1 MHAFSRLAI
10 ALVTVFGASTAA
22 ANTATQPVPRDEAW
36 LRRHEDFVAEAR
48 RGGIDVVFLGD
59 SLTDLWRREGC
70 AAWEKHFAPLRAA
83 NFGIDGD
90 RTQHLLWRLLHGA
103 VDGPAP
109 KVVVLLIGTNNTG
122 HERNSDVP
130 RNTTTEAIAGVTLVV
145 QTLRA
150 KLPDTTILLLGLLP
164 RGERGSPIRA
174 QVGEINRALSGLDDG
189 RRIRFLD
196 LGPGFLSPDGSLSRE
211 IMPDLLHMSEA
222 GYDVFAAALRDP
234 LARLLA
240 ANR

>member
-1 MHAFSRLAI
+1 MLPMFPSTLLAA
-10 ALVTVFGASTAA
+10 ALLATSVAAST
-22 ANTATQPVPRDEAW
+22 TTRPVPRDEAW
-36 LRRHEDFVAEAR
+36 VRRHEGFVAEAR

-59 SLTDLWRREGC
+59 SLTDLWRREGR
-70 AAWEKHFAPLRAA
+70 AAWEEHFAPLRAA

-90 RTQHLLWRLLHGA
+90 RTQQLLWRLQHGA

-122 HERNSDVP
+122 RERNSEVP
-130 RNTTTEAIAGVTLVV
+130 RNTTAEAIAGVTLVV

-150 KLPDTTILLLGLLP
+150 KLPDATILLLGLLP
-164 RGERGSPIRA
+164 RGEKDAPIRA
-174 QVGEINRALSGLDDG
+174 QVGEINCALSGLDDG
-189 RRIRFLD
+189 GRIRFLD
-196 LGPGFLSPDGSLSRE
+196 IGSRFLSPDGSLSRE

-222 GYDVFAAALRDP
+222 GYAVFADALRDP
-234 LARLLA
+234 LAKLLS